1 MAAPKD
7 DPNTPE
13 DESVV
18 GTVMKNGGGAVT
30 GVIGG
35 VVAANLIG
43 LALAPFT
50 GGLSIP
56 VANALAFGGGIV
68 GGVAGHKASQKIK

>member
-1 MAAPKD
+1 MPVD
-7 DPNTPE
+7 DPNTPQ

-18 GTVMKNGGGAVT
+18 GTIMKNGGGATV
-30 GVIGG
+30 GAVGG
-35 VVAANLIG
+35 VVAANLVG

-56 VANALAFGGGIV
+56 VANALALGGGIV
-68 GGVAGHKASQKIK
+68 GGVIGHKASQNVK

>member
-1 MAAPKD
+1 MPYD
-7 DPNTPE
+7 DPTTPQ

-18 GTVMKNGGGAVT
+18 GVVMKNGGGATV
-30 GVIGG
+30 GAVAG
-35 VVAANLIG
+35 VVAANLVG

-56 VANALAFGGGIV
+56 AANALALGGGIL
-68 GGVAGHKASQKIK
+68 GGVVGHKASQTVK

>member
-1 MAAPKD
+1 MPID
-7 DPNTPE
+7 DPNTPQ

-18 GTVMKNGGGAVT
+18 GTVMKNGGGATV
-30 GVIGG
+30 GVVGG
-35 VVAANLIG
+35 VVAANLVG

-56 VANALAFGGGIV
+56 VANALALGGGIL
-68 GGVAGHKASQKIK
+68 GGIVGHKASQGIK

>member
-1 MAAPKD
+1 MPVD
-7 DPNTPE
+7 DPNTPQ

-30 GVIGG
+30 GVVGG
-35 VVAANLIG
+35 VVVANIVG
-43 LALAPFT
+43 IALAPFT

-56 VANALAFGGGIV
+56 VANALALGGGIL
-68 GGVAGHKASQKIK
+68 GGVIGHNAAQKVK

>member
-1 MAAPKD
+1 MAID
-7 DPNTPE
+7 DPRTPQ

-18 GTVMKNGGGAVT
+18 GTVMKNGGGATV
-30 GVIGG
+30 GAIGG
-35 VVAANLIG
+35 VVAANLVG

-56 VANALAFGGGIV
+56 VANALALGGGV
-68 GGVAGHKASQKIK
+68 LGGVIGHKASQTVK